1 MTSCYRNNQ
10 LKMNKERETTRNFL
24 KETECTAEPSRILQ
38 GRRKR
43 REAAGGIQP
52 PSRRFH
58 CKALRRQGHVL
69 SGSDSGGQPRSDEG
83 G

>member
-38 GRRKR
+38 GRRR
-43 REAAGGIQP
+43 RDFKCELHFGF
-52 PSRRFH
+52 RRASKGTFS
-58 CKALRRQGHVL
+58 CFL
-69 SGSDSGGQPRSDEG
+69 SMNWFLFAN
-83 G
+83 